1 MLRRCLNKWSQHW
14 KNKKT
19 NYKWLKVTKYSQM
32 QISPKAKIRRLK
44 SNHPKWNLVR
54 ARVLLLYG
62 KKRVFNMKRWNNV
75 QFVNVSSMKTEFRNI
90 RRHVESLMTDRKYL
104 NKKEKK
110 KKRIYNPQSL
120 KDVLRM
126 HNKKFWGKS

>member
-1 MLRRCLNKWSQHW
+1 
-14 KNKKT
+14 
-19 NYKWLKVTKYSQM
+19 
-32 QISPKAKIRRLK
+32 
-44 SNHPKWNLVR
+44 
-54 ARVLLLYG
+54 
-62 KKRVFNMKRWNNV
+62 
-75 QFVNVSSMKTEFRNI
+75 MKTEFRNI

-126 HNKKFWGKS
+126 HNKKF